1 MGEYRQYGKNRYYI
15 DDDGKWHN
23 PARPGRRAPA
33 LAVRDFKAGVT
44 DDLTWSF
51 GGMQG
56 PINEVL
62 RHNLR
67 QMRQRSRDLFNNN
80 DYGKKFI
87 RMVQKNVIG
96 VKGIKLQAR
105 TMRDSDNLDLIDN
118 ALIERAWQLWGKPFN
133 CSVDNKLSWHDIQKL
148 AIASVARDGECI
160 IQIIETPR
168 RGMGIRLRILPA
180 EYLDEMHNGDLPNG
194 NTVVMGIEYD
204 PNGMVVAYHLRKNKV
219 RSWMNLWPEREY
231 LRIPAE
237 DIIHLHVTDYA
248 EQARGIP
255 WAHSAI
261 RRLHM
266 IGKYEEA
273 ELVGSTLSSSKMGFL
288 KSATGDA
295 ATPTEIYGPGDIDDD
310 GEIVQEITP
319 GMIEQIGH
327 DADFVPFDPQHPTTA
342 FEGFMRAVI
351 RGAAAGLDV
360 AYSTLSNDLENV
372 NFSSIRAGVLDERD
386 SWRMIQAW
394 LIEHLHSR
402 VYNRWLPAA
411 IINGALPLPFKKVD
425 TKYQDVAW
433 QARGWP
439 WVDPKN
445 DSVSNREN
453 IRMGTTSRQKV
464 MAQSGDDFDEVLN
477 ELRYEKQR
485 AEALDVNIADFEQSA
500 TVEGEGNEQTD

>member
-1 MGEYRQYGKNRYYI
+1 MGEFKQYNGKRFYI
-15 DDDGKWHN
+15 DADGKWHH
-23 PARPGRRAPA
+23 AKPGGRGV
-33 LAVRDFKAGVT
+33 AVTQRNFQAGVT
-44 DDLTWSF
+44 DDITWSF
-51 GGMQG
+51 GGMHG

-67 QMRQRSRDLFNNN
+67 RMRQRSRDLFNNN

-96 VKGIKLQAR
+96 VGGIKLQAR
-105 TMRDSDNLDLIDN
+105 TLRDGINLDTVDN
-118 ALIERAWQLWGKPFN
+118 ALIERAWKNWGRPFV

-148 AIASVARDGECI
+148 AIASVARDGEGL
-160 IQIIETPR
+160 IQMIETPGR
-168 RGMGIRLRILPA
+168 DMGLRLRILPA

-204 PNGMVVAYHLRKNKV
+204 QNGMVIAYHLRKNKV
-219 RSWMNLWPEREY
+219 RSWMNLFPERDY
-231 LRIPAE
+231 IRIPAR
-237 DIIHLHVTDYA
+237 DIIHLHITDYA

-288 KSATGDA
+288 KSPTADA
-295 ATPTEIYGPGDIDDD
+295 ATASEIYGPGDDDDD
-310 GEIVQEITP
+310 GELVQEITA
-319 GMIEQIGH
+319 GMIEQIGN
-327 DADFVPFDPQHPTTA
+327 DADFIPFDPQHPTTA

-386 SWRMIQAW
+386 SWRMVQTW
-394 LIEHLHSR
+394 LVEHLHQR
-402 VYNRWLPAA
+402 VYDRWLPAA

-425 TKYQDVAW
+425 TKYQDVKW
-433 QARGWP
+433 QPRGWP

-445 DSVSNREN
+445 DSQANREN
-453 IRMGTTSRQKV
+453 LRMGTTSRQKV
-464 MAQSGDDFDEVLN
+464 LSQSGDDFTEVLE
-477 ELRYEKQR
+477 ELRFENAA
-485 AEALDVNIADFEQSA
+485 AEAAGVNISDFEEN
-500 TVEGEGNEQTD
+500 TVEGNDNETSN